1 MIRLF
6 FRRRSAESFAE
17 KIEVRIGVE
26 EELFL
31 IDQDGSLT
39 RAADDVI
46 VNAAELLESDS
57 SFLEDCWRTVL
68 GLDPEPNPA
77 QIEYLTQPLPPD
89 EVIEA
94 CEIGREL
101 IKKAAGRLGLRV
113 MLESMHPFESDPL
126 PINGTHVN
134 VMVKFK
140 DQPYMTPKQMLVV
153 YNWLWYNL
161 PIIIAATAN
170 TPYCCGGKNLAA
182 SCRLLKSRVLK
193 PNYHAAIKRLEKRPY
208 LTKTQ
213 YYGRLRYRLRLRKDT
228 EFEERVVAHP
238 DGRRLVDITPRGP
251 ASNVTGDENDSP
263 TRNRVEIRAI
273 DNQKSMKYLHDV
285 IILIVGL
292 SLEALYMYEV
302 EGKLPPNDP
311 NHFDNRRVAIEEGI
325 NATFVINGKEIDAE
339 NALLEVINRV
349 DKFLE
354 HLGLRFISP
363 LKNGKVELQ
372 ERPKLNVEYVHKD
385 VIRYI
390 GNYAEVILGSNKTI
404 EIKGKKYTIPKGAKV
419 IGKLIPMAS
428 YKYRVDNKGFVKDI
442 IKGVVTLGIK
452 RNGVEI
458 PLDESDKIVNMMSE
472 LEYLM
477 RSMRGS
483 L

>member
-1 MIRLF
+1 M
-6 FRRRSAESFAE
+6 E
-17 KIEVRIGVE
+17 KVEVRVGVE

-31 IDQDGSLT
+31 IDEDGSLT

-46 VNAAELLESDS
+46 VNAAELLKSDS
-57 SFLEDCWRTVL
+57 NFLEDCWRTIL

-94 CEIGREL
+94 CETGREL
-101 IKKAAGRLGLRV
+101 IKKAAEELGLRV

-193 PNYHAAIKRLEKRPY
+193 PNYRAAIKRLEKRPY

-238 DGRRLVDITPRGP
+238 DGRRLVDVTPRGP

-263 TRNRVEIRAI
+263 TRNRVEVRAI
-273 DNQKSMKYLHDV
+273 DNQKSIKYLHDV
-285 IILIVGL
+285 VMLIVGL
-292 SLEALYMYEV
+292 SLEALYMYEI

-311 NHFDNRRVAIEEGI
+311 NHFDNRRAAIKEGI
-325 NATFVINGKEIDAE
+325 NATFVINKKEIDAE
-339 NALLEVINRV
+339 SALLEIINRV
-349 DKFLE
+349 DKFLDC
-354 HLGLRFISP
+354 LGLRFISP
-363 LKNGKVELQ
+363 LKNGEVELQ
-372 ERPKLNVEYVHKD
+372 KRPKLNVEYVYKD
-385 VIRYI
+385 AIKYI
-390 GNYAEVILGSNKTI
+390 GNYVEVILGSDKTV
-404 EIKGKKYTIPKGAKV
+404 EIKGKKYTIPKGTKV

-428 YKYRVDNKGFVKDI
+428 YKYRTDNKGFVKDI
-442 IKGVVTLGIK
+442 IKGVITLGIK
-452 RNGVEI
+452 RNNVEI
-458 PLDESDKIVNMMSE
+458 PLDKNDKIVNIMSE

-477 RSMRGS
+477 RSMRG
-483 L
+483 LL